1 MPFPPEP
8 ILIPYSHLITKLGK
22 DVAAPKQAIKDA
34 LGLFELSKE
43 MLLEEWKYY
52 KFYDIQLSLSR
63 RPIVRL
69 SGKIGKKGLILF
81 GSNALLRA
89 FVLLL
94 NDLDRGVI
102 DLGHLTT
109 EIQTKRG
116 YTFEKRNSG
125 RSSSSIRI

>member
-52 KFYDIQLSLSR
+52 KFYDIQLTL
-63 RPIVRL
+63 
-69 SGKIGKKGLILF
+69 
-81 GSNALLRA
+81 
-89 FVLLL
+89 
-94 NDLDRGVI
+94 
-102 DLGHLTT
+102 
-109 EIQTKRG
+109 
-116 YTFEKRNSG
+116 
-125 RSSSSIRI
+125 